1 MNSDFREHS
10 RKSRPFTDGQERGE
24 VKTARKHT
32 TSTLQEST
40 RESGEHFQNSQWQE
54 CRKGDELPAEYQ

>member
-10 RKSRPFTDGQERGE
+10 QKSQPFTDRQETGE

-32 TSTLQEST
+32 TAMFQELT
-40 RESGEHFQNSQWQE
+40 CESGEHFQNSQWQ
-54 CRKGDELPAEYQ
+54 GAEKEMSCP